1 MPEHVSKEF
10 PDGDIERLSDILDHI
25 TIIGKNYTPRYTLWL
40 KCSCNRIIFVEL
52 ILYCLTCK

>member
-1 MPEHVSKEF
+1 MPEHVSRKF

-25 TIIGKNYTPRYTLWL
+25 TIIGKKLYTTTLWL